1 MAFPPDK
8 IAPRALENRPGLTYD
23 PTKLSIVYAE
33 DLNDMSG
40 HIEDVEDYLL
50 TEPWDLGY
58 TPEDVA
64 NKKTTLADDS
74 DTYYPSQKA
83 VKTAVDAKVN
93 KSSVDC
99 KFRAY
104 RNGQQS
110 NLVNATPTKV
120 QFNAENYDD
129 GSDFDHATNY
139 RFVAP
144 SAGKYH
150 FDYQIW
156 FENCVADKGYGLYLK
171 KNNTTVVSYR
181 WNNTSNATD
190 CLVQGSDTLSLAE
203 GDYIEVFAFQYSGVD
218 TVDVKS
224 NSEYTYFAG
233 FRLPD

>member
-1 MAFPPDK
+1 MAFPPD
-8 IAPRALENRPGLTYD
+8 IINPRAKENRPG
-23 PTKLSIVYAE
+23 IVY
-33 DLNDMSG
+33 DSSRKSD
-40 HIEDVEDYLL
+40 IFVEDIELLEDNIADIETYLNG
-50 TEPWDLGY
+50 EPWDLGY

-64 NKKTTLADDS
+64 NKKLDLSDNS
-74 DTYYPSQKA
+74 DTFYPSQKA

-104 RNGQQS
+104 RSGQQS

-120 QFNAENYDD
+120 QFNAENYDE

-139 RFVAP
+139 RFTAP
-144 SAGKYH
+144 STGKYH
-150 FDYQIW
+150 FDYQVW

-190 CLVQGSDTLSLAE
+190 CLVQGSDTLALSE
-203 GDYIEVFAFQYSGVD
+203 NDYIELFAFQYSGGD